1 MDSTPVQL
9 ALLKQSSLTEDSISK
24 NGSSRVIH
32 VVVKN
37 SPFSITFGF
46 PNSSVSSSVSTDLHD
61 YNVEAKLLYDSDLE
75 KDVDFVK
82 AKPLLAKITLNQTG
96 SKMTVEG
103 RIKVLTSQLENSL
116 FRMGIFVY
124 DRQTKELAFPIT
136 YSEAIKVISKSD
148 QVKKKK
154 VTEHEEEKKKKR
166 NISDVLSDAL
176 EYIEAKQSEQV
187 ELLENLMENTEYNV
201 SELLKAVDSAPNNQD
216 LSNLQTTFRSSDHDH
231 SLDACEKPFE
241 TTSPTENFEKAFK
254 TFLSS
259 YTQLHVL
266 EKPAKIRKV
275 VSTTS
280 DMSDFVELLDLF
292 WAEGLSREASSNM
305 QQKVPQSSEIGHS
318 HVCPCHECPYKKEL
332 VRIENFY
339 DDIFAQQQQQSTP
352 FAFSKPEI
360 GMEQLS
366 E

>member
-9 ALLKQSSLTEDSISK
+9 ALLKQSSLTEDSIAK

-37 SPFSITFGF
+37 SPFSITYGF
-46 PNSSVSSSVSTDLHD
+46 PTTSASSSVSTDLHD

-75 KDVDFVK
+75 KEVDFVK
-82 AKPLLAKITLNQTG
+82 AKPLLAKITLNQNG

-136 YSEAIKVISKSD
+136 YSESIKVISKSD

-154 VTEHEEEKKKKR
+154 QISDHDDKKKR
-166 NISDVLSDAL
+166 NISDILTDAL
-176 EYIEAKQSEQV
+176 EYIEARQSEQV
-187 ELLENLMENTEYNV
+187 ELLDNLMENSEYNV
-201 SELLKAVDSAPNNQD
+201 SELLKGVATGPNYQD
-216 LSNLQTTFRSSDHDH
+216 LVNLQLPPLRSVQAYEKNSSFESNSD
-231 SLDACEKPFE
+231 L
-241 TTSPTENFEKAFK
+241 SPSENFEKAFK

-259 YTQLHVL
+259 YTQLHA
-266 EKPAKIRKV
+266 EERPRKIRKISDTS
-275 VSTTS
+275 STS
-280 DMSDFVELLDLF
+280 EFMELLDLL
-292 WAEGLSREASSNM
+292 WTEGLSREASSNL
-305 QQKVPQSSEIGHS
+305 QQKVPQSSDIGHS
-318 HVCPCHECPYKKEL
+318 HVCQCQECPYKKEL

-339 DDIFAQQQQQSTP
+339 DDIFAQQQSNG
-352 FAFSKPEI
+352 FSLVKTEGIPLGLEVH
-360 GMEQLS
+360 LND
-366 E
+366 

>member
-1 MDSTPVQL
+1 MESTPIELV
-9 ALLKQSSLTEDSISK
+9 LLKQTSLTEDSIAK
-24 NGSSRVIH
+24 NGTPRILH

-46 PNSSVSSSVSTDLHD
+46 PTTSTATSTSISTDLHD
-61 YNVEAKLLYDSDLE
+61 YNVEAKLLYDSDIE
-75 KDVDFVK
+75 KEVDFVK

-154 VTEHEEEKKKKR
+154 ITADHEDKKKR

-201 SELLKAVDSAPNNQD
+201 SELLKAVNSAPNFQD
-216 LSNLQTTFRSSDHDH
+216 LSNLQSTLPSVH
-231 SLDACEKPFE
+231 SLDNCEKPFVS
-241 TTSPTENFEKAFK
+241 TSPSENFDKAFK

-259 YTQLHVL
+259 YTQLHS
-266 EKPAKIRKV
+266 EQKPAKIRKV
-275 VSTTS
+275 VSTAA
-280 DMSDFVELLDLF
+280 DMSDFMELLDLF
-292 WAEGLSREASSNM
+292 WAEGLSREATTNM

-318 HVCPCHECPYKKEL
+318 HVCPCQECPYKKEL

-339 DDIFAQQQQQSTP
+339 DDIFSQQQATP
-352 FAFSKPEI
+352 FAFKPTEVPI
-360 GMEQLS
+360 GMEQLH